1 MKEGVS
7 DPRSQPRTV
16 VNDPALTLDTPD
28 WSWVST
34 GIRALDHAVEVIYA
48 IRRQPISDT
57 LASKAIS
64 LLVEHLPASIG
75 TDGLRSTRASA
86 LWTHRPRVR
95 SAFRFRESQIGRPGM
110 RRAYGGVHRQVQRA
124 PSLGAAG
131 VPRNEIGA
139 VAGTIAQALEQS
151 QVMDRPLSREEVVA
165 LLEAAY

>member
-1 MKEGVS
+1 VKEGVS

-75 TDGLRSTRASA
+75 TDGSDQLAPQRFGPIAQGFGVPFDSA
-86 LWTHRPRVR
+86 NPKSAALECAERTAEFIAKFNVPAAWGPQ
-95 SAFRFRESQIGRPGM
+95 AFRATKSGQ
-110 RRAYGGVHRQVQRA
+110 
-124 PSLGAAG
+124 
-131 VPRNEIGA
+131 
-139 VAGTIAQALEQS
+139 
-151 QVMDRPLSREEVVA
+151 
-165 LLEAAY
+165 